1 MFNVN
6 SYKWNCNYDV
16 MQYVMIPATTIQESP
31 AQEIGNR
38 SPWLKSIFLVAL
50 HFPVP
55 SIFQP
60 STAEEKKKKTLK
72 IKHANRYSISQFRN
86 KIE

>member
-1 MFNVN
+1 
-6 SYKWNCNYDV
+6 
-16 MQYVMIPATTIQESP
+16 MIPATTIQESP

-60 STAEEKKKKTLK
+60 STAEEKKKKNPKNQAREQIL
-72 IKHANRYSISQFRN
+72 YFSIS
-86 KIE
+86 K

>member
-1 MFNVN
+1 
-6 SYKWNCNYDV
+6 
-16 MQYVMIPATTIQESP
+16 MIPATTIQESP

-50 HFPVP
+50 LFPVP

>member
-1 MFNVN
+1 
-6 SYKWNCNYDV
+6 
-16 MQYVMIPATTIQESP
+16 MIPATTIQESP

-50 HFPVP
+50 LFPVP

-60 STAEEKKKKTLK
+60 STAEEKKNPKNQAREQIL
-72 IKHANRYSISQFRN
+72 YFSIS
-86 KIE
+86 K